1 MGEITVKLLDFP
13 PASPYYSAVGANPPD
28 HNQYAEPIAKQR
40 IEIMNNFSFT
50 GAKKITFGIGAF
62 ATLGQQIKDLKAQ
75 RPLVVLDKSLATAGF
90 SERISAILRD
100 GEIDYCLFDKTE
112 PEPRLELADE
122 GAKLALKKKCDAVV
136 GIGGGS
142 AMDVAKAVAVIA
154 ANKGRAVD
162 YLGLNNVPGPGWPT
176 IMVPTTAGTG
186 SEVTFTAV
194 FIRKDLKKKEG
205 MNSPYLYPDL
215 ALLDPELTLSL
226 PPGPTAT
233 TGLDALCH
241 AIESYTSITASPMS
255 EMISLEAI
263 RLISENLRT
272 CVHEGSN
279 LEARSQMLLGSLY
292 AGLGLANAGVT
303 AVHSLSY
310 PLGGKYGIP
319 HGLANTMLL
328 LPVMAFNLPAALE
341 KFAIIAETM
350 GEVVADRPLRE
361 AACLALDAVEALIED
376 CGIEATLKDFTIE
389 EKDFPGLAEVA
400 MTVARPLANNPR
412 KVTLE
417 QVIEIYGTA

>member
-1 MGEITVKLLDFP
+1 MKNI
-13 PASPYYSAVGANPPD
+13 
-28 HNQYAEPIAKQR
+28 
-40 IEIMNNFSFT
+40 FSFT
-50 GAKKITFGIGAF
+50 GAKKIVFGSGAF
-62 ATLGQQIKDLKAQ
+62 ASLAQ
-75 RPLVVLDKSLATAGF
+75 YLTEIRGKCPLIVLDKNFAETGFREKLSRTLAGVDF
-90 SERISAILRD
+90 H
-100 GEIDYCLFDKTE
+100 LFDQTE

-122 GAKLALKKKCDAVV
+122 GAKLALKKKCDSVI

-142 AMDVAKAVAVIA
+142 AMDVAKAVAALA
-154 ANKGRAVD
+154 ANKGKAVD
-162 YLGLNNVPGPGWPT
+162 YLGLNKVPGPGLPT

-194 FIRKDLKKKEG
+194 FIRKNLKKKEG

-215 ALLDPELTLSL
+215 ALLDPELTLTL

-241 AIESYTSITASPMS
+241 AIESYTSINASPMS
-255 EMISLEAI
+255 EVMSLEAI

-272 CVHEGSN
+272 CVHNGGN
-279 LEARSQMLLGSLY
+279 LEARENMLLGSLY

-319 HGLANTMLL
+319 HGLANTIML

-341 KFAIIAETM
+341 KFTIIAEVM
-350 GEVVADRPLRE
+350 GEMTEDLPLRE
-361 AACLALDAVEALIED
+361 AAYLALDAVEALIED
-376 CGIEATLKDFTIE
+376 CGIEAELSDFGITE
-389 EKDFPGLAEVA
+389 EDFPELAKVA
-400 MTVARPLANNPR
+400 MTVARPLENNPR
-412 KVTLE
+412 KVVLE
-417 QVIEIYGTA
+417 TAMEIYEDA